1 MKRDAAESL
10 THNYVITNAMN
21 YWSRQK
27 YGENHI
33 IYFNAG
39 LVIGDDVELD
49 IGIYE
54 RTGSSLLEGLTLNY
68 NGDKL
73 EFNDHETN

>member
-10 THNYVITNAMN
+10 THNIPITNAMN
-21 YWSRQK
+21 YWSMQK

-33 IYFNAG
+33 IYFNSG

-49 IGIYE
+49 IGIFE
-54 RTGSSLLEGLTLNY
+54 KKNTEKLGCFITVN
-68 NGDKL
+68 DL
-73 EFNDHETN
+73 EFH